1 MLTSGLPGLVLETQP
16 EQLLIQT
23 FPSVEIAF
31 WEDQYFSPLKCR
43 VGELVQKYFF
53 IMLESLH
60 IPIASIRL
68 SGLNVFILTVEGVE
82 PYNVRPIIF
91 LGPRDKIGLH

>member
-53 IMLESLH
+53 IRAARY
-60 IPIASIRL
+60 IACASASAIL
-68 SGLNVFILTVEGVE
+68 SVNCVAC
-82 PYNVRPIIF
+82 P
-91 LGPRDKIGLH
+91 